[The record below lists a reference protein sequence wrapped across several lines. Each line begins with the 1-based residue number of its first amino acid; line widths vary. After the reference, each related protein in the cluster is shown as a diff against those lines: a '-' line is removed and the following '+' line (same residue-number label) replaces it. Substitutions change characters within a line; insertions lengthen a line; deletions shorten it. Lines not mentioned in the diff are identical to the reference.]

1 MSHKIYDKTN
11 MIEKENESDIKKR
24 FFVPKVDLGTVE
36 IDGEEH
42 NHIANVMRF
51 KVGDDIILIAD
62 DEFDYYGTITEIKK
76 NATIV
81 NVTRKV
87 QNQANPNIEI
97 TAFVAMNKREPM
109 TLIVRMLSELGV
121 TNFVPIITK
130 WTLSQD
136 ITDKM
141 DRYQKIA
148 NQSAKQCR
156 RSKTMKVEKPIKLA
170 KAVELFK
177 DFDIVYF
184 AYENEDLQ
192 KMQADKNAKK
202 VAFVVGPV
210 AGFDRDEAEQITKAG
225 AISISLGKRI
235 LKADTATIMLA
246 SLITDTYDN

>member
-1 MSHKIYDKTN
+1 
-11 MIEKENESDIKKR
+11 MIKKEDESDIKKR
-24 FFVPKVDLGTVE
+24 FFVPKINLGTVE

-51 KVGDDIILIAD
+51 KVGDEIILIAD
-62 DEFDYYGTITEIKK
+62 DEFDYYGTITDIKK
-76 NATIV
+76 N
-81 NVTRKV
+81 VTLVSVTKKV
-87 QNQANPNIEI
+87 PNQANPKIEV

-121 TNFVPIITK
+121 TNLVPIITK

-136 ITDKM
+136 VTDKM

-156 RSKTMKVEKPIKLA
+156 RSKTMKVENPIKLA
-170 KAVELFK
+170 EAIKLFK
-177 DFDIVYF
+177 DFDVVYF
-184 AYENEDLQ
+184 AYENEDFQ
-192 KMQADKNAKK
+192 KMKAGIKAQK
-202 VAFVVGPV
+202 VAFIIGPV
-210 AGFDRDEAEQITKAG
+210 AGFDKDEAEQITSAG

-246 SLITDTYDN
+246 SLITDFYNN